1 MPTPIRRFSSITFA
15 LLLLPLLLAL
25 AVRAQEKS
33 VNPGINA
40 QYQKNPDA
48 KKYVASFEVESREVF
63 NLRKQIVTACRLK
76 PGMSVADVG
85 AGTGLFTRLFAAE
98 VAPGGTVYA
107 ADIAANF
114 LKHIEATCK
123 DAGIKNVKT
132 VLSKVDSSELPPAS
146 VDMVFLCDVYHHF
159 EFPQKTLASLHAALK
174 PGGRLVVVDY
184 RREKGKTAEWIFKHV
199 RAGQE
204 VVTREIEAAGFKL
217 QGEEKFVKEN
227 YMIEFQRVEQ
237 KASPPT
243 IDQRPWPLSYSRD
256 IRPILAQSCFTCHG
270 ADAGQRKADLRLDVR
285 ASAIKEAIVPGKAA
299 ESPLL
304 QRITSDDPDER
315 MPPPSSKRARLS
327 PQAVA
332 EIRGWIDA
340 GAKYESHWAY
350 TPPTRPPLPK
360 IPEKYA
366 ANWARNAI
374 DQFIAAGYAQ
384 QDLPPSPDA
393 DPHTLLR
400 RLRFDLTGL
409 PPSPEECEA
418 FAADHG
424 PPAYQQTVDR
434 LLASPQFGERMA
446 MYWLDVVRYA
456 DSGGYHSDNER
467 SVWLFRDYVVQAFNG
482 NKPFDQ
488 FTIEQLAGDLLPGAT
503 REQRIASG
511 YNRLLQTTEEGGAQ
525 AKEYTAKYAADR
537 VRNTA
542 AAWLGSTM
550 ACCQCH
556 DHKYDPFTM
565 KDFYSFGAFFADVG
579 EQAVGRQEQ
588 TPMPTPE
595 QETKLKKLDAASAAV
610 KKDLADWDGNLD
622 AWQRKWE
629 TWMKAAPGGKPD
641 FLPDEVWTALQIEE
655 PKRTPQQKQIIED
668 NFRHLLPKKLAAVKQ
683 ADELKR
689 QKAALQA
696 EIPTTLVTHAVP
708 PRTMR
713 ILPRGNWQDDSG
725 PLVTPAIPEFL
736 GKIDVKDRRATRLD
750 LARWMVSRDNPLVAR
765 VLVNRLWKLLFGQ
778 GLVRTCEDLGTQGA
792 FPSHPELL
800 DWLAVELIESGWN
813 VKHMIRLMVMSRT
826 YQQTSRSNPDL
837 DRRDPTNTW
846 LARQGRFRLD
856 AEMVRDNALAIS
868 GLLSLRMGG
877 PTVKPYQPAGY
888 WDYLNFPTRQW
899 QDDHGENQ
907 YRRGLYTFWQRTF
920 LHPSLLAFDAST
932 REECTVDRA
941 RSNTPLQ
948 ALVVLNDPTYVEAA
962 KVFAARILR
971 EGGRTEAERLQYAYR
986 RAIQRKPTAAE
997 ANLLTRLYHQHL
1009 AQYQADRAA
1018 AAALLKVGDT
1028 QPPAGVE
1035 PAELAAWTSVAR
1047 VVLNLHETITRD

>member
-33 VNPGINA
+33 VNPEINA

-159 EFPQKTLASLHAALK
+159 EFPQKTLASLHVALK

-204 VVTREIEAAGFKL
+204 VVTREIEAGGFKL

-237 KASPPT
+237 KASPPAA
-243 IDQRPWPLSYSRD
+243 DQRPSPLSYSRD

-340 GAKYESHWAY
+340 GAKYEGHWAY

-393 DPHTLLR
+393 DPRTLLR

-482 NKPFDQ
+482 NKPFDR
-488 FTIEQLAGDLLPGAT
+488 FTEEQLAGDLLPGAT

-588 TPMPTPE
+588 APMPTPE
-595 QETKLKKLDAASAAV
+595 QEARMKQLDADIDV
-610 KKDLADWDGNLD
+610 LAK
-622 AWQRKWE
+622 Q
-629 TWMKAAPGGKPD
+629 KP
-641 FLPDEVWTALQIEE
+641 PAKEKIE
-655 PKRTPQQKQIIED
+655 
-668 NFRHLLPKKLAAVKQ
+668 
-683 ADELKR
+683 ELKR

-696 EIPTTLVTHAVP
+696 EIPTTLVTQAVP

-713 ILPRGNWQDDSG
+713 ILARGNWQDDSG

-813 VKHMIRLMVMSRT
+813 VKHVMRLMVMSRT
-826 YQQTSRSNPDL
+826 YQQTSRSNADL

-948 ALVVLNDPTYVEAA
+948 ALAVLNDPTYVEAA

-986 RAIQRKPTAAE
+986 RAIQRQPTAAE

-1018 AAALLKVGDT
+1018 AAALLKVGDA